1 MGDFKKFNR
10 NDRPMK
16 GKFSSNSGGFKDFSR
31 RPQRPERR
39 RMASVIDLKGGDYF
53 SGIVK
58 IMHKAVPGPVVF
70 IVSDGYGSIEA
81 VTKDSNFEAGTVVQL
96 EGEVSERADKLQ
108 IEIDRMTKTN
118 ESDFN
123 SIIEENSKP
132 IAREFSIKSE
142 RYNKLKPYFYKVA
155 ERLRKAV
162 LENQSILIRHHADAD
177 GIIAGLC
184 IEQSCRQLM
193 EKIGVNP
200 DYNLYRSPSK
210 APFYEIS
217 DVFRDAVLTKRIIE
231 SHGQKKPLVIVL
243 DNGSTPEDVLGVKTM
258 NSLGFEVV
266 VVDHHNPVYI
276 ENKKTAVDDFVSI
289 HLNPYIE
296 GLDSQTCA
304 GMLAYEVARLVFEEY
319 DNPILPAVAGITDHC
334 LIPET
339 EEYIKN
345 SKKSRPELEKIGM
358 TIDFIAYNLKFDAG
372 KGLYEQAF
380 VNENF
385 VNIISEE
392 VKKGFETQL
401 QSTLPYLRTQDIG
414 GVIFSSIDL
423 EKYTIR
429 FKYPAPGKVLS
440 AIHDVVAIEKE
451 APYITLGCMMDM
463 IILRATKPVLPV
475 AKIIKRLKKDLP
487 NANVDGGGHECA
499 GAIKFVS
506 AHFTDVLENIK
517 QQVKELNYLET
528 SQKGEDE

>member
-10 NDRPMK
+10 EDRPAR
-16 GKFSSNSGGFKDFSR
+16 GKFSHGSGDFSR
-31 RPQRPERR
+31 GARLERR
-39 RMASVIDLKGGDYF
+39 KMASVIDLKGRDYF

-70 IVSDGYGSIEA
+70 VVSDGYGSIEA
-81 VTKDSNFEAGTVVQL
+81 VTKDSNFEEGTVVQL
-96 EGEVSERADKLQ
+96 EGEVSERANKLQ
-108 IEIDRMTKTN
+108 IEIDRMTKTD
-118 ESDFN
+118 EADFN

-132 IAREFSIKSE
+132 IPREFSIKSD
-142 RYNKLKPYFYKVA
+142 RYVKLKPYFYKVA
-155 ERLRKAV
+155 QRLRKAV

-193 EKIGVNP
+193 EKIGLNP

-243 DNGSTPEDVLGVKTM
+243 DNGSTPEDVLGIKTM
-258 NSLGFEVV
+258 KSLGFEVM
-266 VVDHHNPVYI
+266 VVDHHNPVHI
-276 ENKKTAVDDFVSI
+276 VNKKTTVDDFVSI

-304 GMLAYEVARLVFEEY
+304 GMLAYEVARLVYEEY
-319 DNPILPAVAGITDHC
+319 DNPVMPAVAGITDHC
-334 LIPET
+334 MIPET

-345 SKKSRPELEKIGM
+345 SGKTRAELNEIGM
-358 TIDFIAYNLKFDAG
+358 TVDFIAYNLKYDGG
-372 KGLYEQAF
+372 KGVYEQAF
-380 VNENF
+380 VNNNF
-385 VNIISEE
+385 VSIISEE

-401 QSTLPYLRTQDIG
+401 QSTMPYLRTQDIG
-414 GVIFSSIDL
+414 GVMLSTIDL
-423 EKYTIR
+423 EKYTTR

-440 AIHDVVAIEKE
+440 AIHDSVALEKE
-451 APYITLGCMMDM
+451 APYITLGCLSDM
-463 IILRATKPVLPV
+463 IILRANKPVLPS

-487 NANVDGGGHECA
+487 NANVDGGGHEVA
-499 GAIKFVS
+499 AAIKFVS

-517 QQVKELNYLET
+517 QQIKELNYLET
-528 SQKGEDE
+528 SQKGDEE